1 MTAGGAIVF
10 HEIVLSEILDPRQ
23 IGRKGDGCCWSSLRG
38 VLMKP
43 MIAFGPGIGSVEA
56 ATGAPVVV
64 AQCGAPDGQDGRST
78 EKCPSCNFGGR
89 NR

>member
-1 MTAGGAIVF
+1 
-10 HEIVLSEILDPRQ
+10 
-23 IGRKGDGCCWSSLRG
+23 